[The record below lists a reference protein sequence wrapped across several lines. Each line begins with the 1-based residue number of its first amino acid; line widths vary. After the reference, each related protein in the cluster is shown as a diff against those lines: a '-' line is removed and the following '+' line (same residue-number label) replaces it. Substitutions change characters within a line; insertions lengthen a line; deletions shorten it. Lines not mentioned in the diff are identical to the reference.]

1 MFGWRI
7 VAIDPG
13 RGNSS
18 PLSAQ
23 GIRTSE
29 RHDSRCRV
37 QDTLAPNGIG
47 LTLYFMQ
54 KTGFTEALEQIV
66 AADPRYDREAYLFL
80 QDALDFTMKSRKKQ
94 KTDLSRHVTG
104 QELLEGVRVFA
115 IKEYGPMVPTVFET
129 WGIRRCDD
137 FGEMV
142 FNLIRAGIFGKTE
155 TDTIEDFRNGYDFC
169 DAFVKPFVPE
179 GRPLSPKMQPGEPV
193 QQS

>member
-1 MFGWRI
+1 
-7 VAIDPG
+7 
-13 RGNSS
+13 
-18 PLSAQ
+18 
-23 GIRTSE
+23 
-29 RHDSRCRV
+29 
-37 QDTLAPNGIG
+37 
-47 LTLYFMQ
+47 MQ
-54 KTGFTEALEQIV
+54 KTGFTEALDQLL

-104 QELLEGVRVFA
+104 QELLEGVRAFA

-129 WGIRRCDD
+129 WGIGRCED

-155 TDTIEDFRNGYDFC
+155 TDTIEDFRNGYDFAE
-169 DAFVKPFVPE
+169 AFVKPFQPESRPCVPE
-179 GRPLSPKMQPGEPV
+179 RQPGEPV

>member
-1 MFGWRI
+1 
-7 VAIDPG
+7 
-13 RGNSS
+13 
-18 PLSAQ
+18 
-23 GIRTSE
+23 
-29 RHDSRCRV
+29 
-37 QDTLAPNGIG
+37 
-47 LTLYFMQ
+47 MQ
-54 KTGFTEALEQIV
+54 KTGFTEALDQVV

-115 IKEYGPMVPTVFET
+115 IKEYGPMVLTVFEA

-155 TDTIEDFRNGYDFC
+155 TDTIDDFRNGYNFC
-169 DAFVKPFVPE
+169 EAFVKPFQPE
-179 GRPLSPKMQPGEPV
+179 QPANAPKPQPGEPV
-193 QQS
+193 QQA